1 MAYRLALFVLVASAS
16 PTSALAQLQPSTN
29 SLPRAQAPVGEPI
42 PAAQDI
48 AFPGVI
54 QLQVDAS
61 DIARG
66 IVQVTE
72 TIPAAQTG
80 RVTLLY
86 PEWIPGDHSPT
97 GPIDR
102 LAGLTISVDGR
113 PTPWMRDQA
122 DVFAFHVDVP
132 AGAHAI
138 TANFQYLSPTR
149 ADQGRIQATPEML
162 SLQWDK
168 VSLYPAGYYVRR
180 LPYAVSVV
188 YPAGWKSATALAPGL
203 SGDHVTYSMTDYE
216 TLVDSPAIA
225 GLYMKSWPLAAD
237 VNLDVAADEPR
248 DLETKPGQIEA
259 HRRLVE
265 QATRVFG
272 ARHYDHY
279 DFLLTLSDTLGGEGL
294 EHHRSSEDGTDADY
308 FTNWDATP
316 EARNLLPHE
325 YTHSWDGKYCRPA
338 NLWTPDY
345 RQPMGDSLL
354 WVYEGQTQYW
364 GYVLQARSGLASAKE
379 TLDALAEVAAS
390 YQNQPG
396 KSWRPTEDTTNDP
409 TMSQRRPEGWRS
421 WQRAEDYY
429 SEGQL
434 TWLDADQLIREKTG
448 GRRSLDDFA
457 RTFFGGRDGDWG
469 VKTYSFEDVVAA
481 LNHVLPFDW
490 AAFLR
495 ERLYVVQPK
504 APLDWIARGGYRLTY
519 TAEPNGYVKEG
530 EAASKGVDLS
540 YSLGLTTGRSGAIAS
555 VQWNGPAFAAGLT
568 SGATIV
574 AVNGRDYDN
583 DGLRHA
589 VTDAAATHQPIRLIV
604 KQQGKFKTVSIPYY
618 NGLRYS
624 HLEKVAKGTAG
635 LDRLLAPKS

>member
-1 MAYRLALFVLVASAS
+1 LTRYLASFALVTPLIPAV
-16 PTSALAQLQPSTN
+16 ALAQLQPLTN
-29 SLPRAQAPVGEPI
+29 SLPQAQTPIGEPI
-42 PAAQDI
+42 PAARDV
-48 AFPGVI
+48 AFAGVI

-61 DIARG
+61 DVARG
-66 IVQVTE
+66 IVEVTE
-72 TIPAAQTG
+72 TIPVTQTG
-80 RVTLLY
+80 QVTLLY

-97 GPIDR
+97 GPIDK
-102 LAGLTISVDGR
+102 LAGLTISVDGQAA
-113 PTPWMRDQA
+113 PWTRDQV
-122 DVFAFHVDVP
+122 DVYAFHLDVP

-138 TANFQYLSPTR
+138 TAKFQYLSPTR
-149 ADQGRIQATPEML
+149 ANQGRIQATPEML

-203 SGDHVTYSMTDYE
+203 SGDRVTYSTTDYE

-225 GLYMKSWPLAAD
+225 GLYMKSWALAAD
-237 VNLDVAADEPR
+237 VNLNVAADEAR
-248 DLETKPGQIEA
+248 DLEAAPEQIAA
-259 HRRLVE
+259 HRRLVD
-265 QATRVFG
+265 QAERVFG

-316 EARNLLPHE
+316 DARNLLPHE
-325 YTHSWDGKYCRPA
+325 YTHSWDGKYRRPA
-338 NLWTPDY
+338 DLWTPDY

-364 GYVLQARSGLASAKE
+364 GYVLQARSGLASEKE

-409 TMSQRRPEGWRS
+409 TMSQRRAEGWRS

-434 TWLDADQLIREKTG
+434 TWLDADQLIREKTN

-457 RTFFGGRDGDWG
+457 RAFFGGRDRDWG
-469 VKTYSFEDVVAA
+469 VKTYNFDDVVSA
-481 LNHVLPFDW
+481 LNLVLPFDW

-495 ERLYVVQPK
+495 ERLYAVQPK
-504 APLDWIARGGYRLTY
+504 APLDWIERGGYRLTY

-530 EAASKGVDLS
+530 ETASKGVDLS
-540 YSLGLTTGRSGAIAS
+540 HSLGLATGRDGAVSS

-583 DGLRHA
+583 DGLRRA
-589 VTDAAATHQPIRLIV
+589 VTLAATTRQPIRLIV
-604 KQQGKFKTVSIPYY
+604 KQQDEYRTVSIPYY
-618 NGLRYS
+618 NGLRYA

-635 LDRLLAPKS
+635 LDRLLAIKS